1 MPKKARIDAP
11 GALHHIIIRG
21 IERKVIF
28 KDSQDYSNFLNRL
41 RNVLT
46 ETKIPCF
53 AWPLMTRR
61 LKAKSKGKMAVDNIG
76 HLCYLDFN
84 FQPRTDSD
92 GKILQG
98 KI

>member
-1 MPKKARIDAP
+1 MEKDKAFLVIPKLSKSDEKEFELDEKELDVVKKELI
-11 GALHHIIIRG
+11 G
-21 IERKVIF
+21 
-28 KDSQDYSNFLNRL
+28 
-41 RNVLT
+41 
-46 ETKIPCF
+46 
-53 AWPLMTRR
+53 R

-76 HLCYLDFN
+76 HLCYPDFN